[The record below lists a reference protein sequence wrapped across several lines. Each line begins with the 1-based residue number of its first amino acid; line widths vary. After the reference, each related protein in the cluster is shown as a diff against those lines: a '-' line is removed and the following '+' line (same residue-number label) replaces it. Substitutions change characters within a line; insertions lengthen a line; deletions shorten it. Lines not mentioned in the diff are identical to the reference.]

1 MRAALLISGYS
12 RTLKENVKLIREVI
26 VKQFDIVD
34 IYLHLTMQEASEDK
48 YLNPNDAI
56 GFEDIIR
63 ELSPFCVISE
73 VNFHSN
79 SGIAE
84 SIKNAWR
91 KLFVLNQIKRLNE
104 QSFGVYQVV
113 IRMRPD
119 LFITDAHAFSFLRTS
134 SDSIIIPEKTK
145 FDSARYPKGDMRPL
159 CDSFAYGP
167 SSLMDKYAG
176 AYDYFL
182 SQKNLEDFPPEI
194 AFARYAKQA
203 GLPVVEADIKYHYV
217 MSQCNVIAIAGDSA
231 SGKSTLGNRLK
242 MHFKSAF
249 VLECDRYHKWERSSD
264 KWADFTHL
272 HPEANYIAKMQEDVF
287 DLKIGN
293 SIYQV
298 DYDHVNGRFTE
309 PEVINPA
316 ENLIVCGLHSI
327 SNTAITL
334 FDLSVFLEPE
344 PQLRENWKIARDTG
358 KRNRSRDEVMDQ
370 INSRRKDYESYVEPQ
385 RDDADLVVGFVGARE
400 DFGDVTHITLRLK
413 TKIQSERLRKA
424 FEWAKLE
431 PDEYEEQSFLI
442 DVNAPLN
449 RLRIREK
456 ISYIDGSVWDLIV
469 FAILSL
475 PKRAEYDSAS

>member
-12 RTLKENVKLIREVI
+12 RTLKENIKLIREGI
-26 VKQFDIVD
+26 VKQFDTVD
-34 IYLHLTMQEASEDK
+34 IYLHLTMQEAFEDK
-48 YLNPNDAI
+48 YLNPNDTI
-56 GFEDIIR
+56 SYEDIIS
-63 ELSPFCVISE
+63 ELSPFCIVSE
-73 VNFHSN
+73 VNFHSK
-79 SGIAE
+79 SGVAE
-84 SIKNAWR
+84 NIKNAWR
-91 KLFVLNQIKRLNE
+91 KLSVLNQIKRLNE
-104 QSFGVYQVV
+104 LSLGVYQVV

-119 LFITDAHAFSFLRTS
+119 LFITDDQAFSFLRS
-134 SDSIIIPEKTK
+134 YPNSIVIPEKTK
-145 FDSARYPKGDMRPL
+145 FDSARYPKGDLTPL

-167 SSLMDKYAG
+167 SDLMDKYAR

-182 SQKNLEDFPPEI
+182 NLKNLEDLPPEI
-194 AFARYAKQA
+194 AFASYAKQV

-264 KWADFTHL
+264 NWADFTHL

-309 PEVINPA
+309 PEEINPA

-327 SNTAITL
+327 SNAASTL

-344 PQLRENWKIARDTG
+344 PELRENWKITRDIS
-358 KRNRSRDEVMDQ
+358 KRNRSREEVIDQ
-370 INSRRKDYESYVEPQ
+370 INSRRKDYESFVEPQ
-385 RDDADLVVGFVGARE
+385 RNDADLVVGFIGGRE
-400 DFGDVTHITLRLK
+400 DFGGVSHITLKLK
-413 TKIQSERLRKA
+413 TKTQAERLRKS
-424 FEWAKLE
+424 FEWAKIE
-431 PDEYEEQSFLI
+431 TDEFEEQSFLI

-449 RLRIREK
+449 RLNIRQRIG
-456 ISYIDGSVWDLIV
+456 YIDDSVWDLIV

-475 PKRAEYDSAS
+475 PKRSEYDSVS